1 MEGRILAIDFGMKR
15 FGVAVSDPLGLT
27 AQGLPTLERTNLRRD
42 LSALEA
48 LIREYAVQ
56 EIILGNPLSK
66 DGSPSAMSGRVDE
79 FAQKLGKRAQC
90 AVRLWD
96 ERLSSAE
103 AQRMLRSSGIGP
115 GKRQRAVDRVAAT
128 LILQSY
134 LDWRANCRQPVV
146 PLPSAT

>member
-1 MEGRILAIDFGMKR
+1 MKERILAIDFGLKR
-15 FGVAVSDPLGLT
+15 LGLAVSDPLGLT
-27 AQGLPTLERTNLRRD
+27 AQGLPTLERTNLSRD
-42 LSALEA
+42 LFALEA

-56 EIILGNPLSK
+56 EVILGNPLSK
-66 DGSPSAMSGRVDE
+66 DGSPSAMSGRVDQ
-79 FAQKLGKRAQC
+79 FAQKLVKRAGC

-103 AQRMLRSSGIGP
+103 AERMLRSSGIGF

-134 LDWRANCRQPVV
+134 LDWRANYSAPSV
-146 PLPSAT
+146 PLPSVS